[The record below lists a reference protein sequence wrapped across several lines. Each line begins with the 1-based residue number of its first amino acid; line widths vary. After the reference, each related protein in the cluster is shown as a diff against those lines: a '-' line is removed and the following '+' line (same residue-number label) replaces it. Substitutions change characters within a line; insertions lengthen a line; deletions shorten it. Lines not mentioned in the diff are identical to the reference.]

1 MMDRKNNVQAK
12 ANANFYSL
20 WGSSA
25 PENRSALYDEYRRC
39 WMEYPAR
46 FQVRDF
52 PVHLDLEASSRCNL
66 RCSFCDKLPLLS
78 KEQFGDMDFELYR
91 KIIDEG
97 QEKQLRSIKL
107 SYRGE
112 PLLNRRIADMV
123 AYAKQRGIVD
133 IYFNSNGM
141 LLTEEMSLRLMD
153 AGLDRISISVE
164 GVDPVL
170 FETARVGAKFERI
183 VRNIENLM
191 EMKIKRNY
199 SHPKVRVQ
207 TVCLPYINLD
217 EYRDYWQYRCD
228 EVAAID
234 YKDAMKR
241 DEQLIDHDWAC
252 PQLWQRMTVEWSGAV
267 IPCNND
273 DYRLL
278 SPGNAWERDI
288 QSCWHDPSVQHARS
302 LHRQGESHLLAACSG
317 CPWRATQV
325 KKNAENE

>member
-1 MMDRKNNVQAK
+1 MDRKMNVQAK

-25 PENRSALYDEYRRC
+25 PENRNALYDEYRHC

-78 KEQFGDMDFELYR
+78 QDQFGDMDFELYR

-97 QEKQLRSIKL
+97 QEKQLRSVKL

-123 AYAKQRGIVD
+123 AYAKQRGILD

-141 LLTEEMSLRLMD
+141 LLSEEMSLRLMD

-164 GVDPVL
+164 GIDPVL
-170 FETARVGAKFERI
+170 FEQARIGAKFERI

-191 EMKIKRNY
+191 EMKNKRNY
-199 SHPKVRVQ
+199 AHPKVRVQ
-207 TVCLPYINLD
+207 TVCLPYVNLD
-217 EYRDYWQYRCD
+217 EYRDYWRHRCD

-234 YKDAMKR
+234 YKDTMKR
-241 DEQLIDHDWAC
+241 DELLIDNDWAC

-302 LHRQGESHLLAACSG
+302 LHRQGESHLLAACAG

-325 KKNAENE
+325 KKNA

>member
-1 MMDRKNNVQAK
+1 MTEMERRVQAR

-25 PENRSALYDEYRRC
+25 PESKSPLYDEYRRC
-39 WMEYPAR
+39 WLEYPSR
-46 FQVRDF
+46 FEVREF

-66 RCSFCDKLPLLS
+66 RCTFCDKLPLMT
-78 KEQFGDMDFELYR
+78 KEQFGDMDFRLYR

-97 QEKQLRSIKL
+97 RERLLWSVKL

-112 PLLNRRIADMV
+112 PLLNPHLAEMV
-123 AYAKQRGIVD
+123 AYAKKNGIVD

-141 LLTEEMSLRLMD
+141 LLTEDMSLKLMD

-164 GVDPVL
+164 GTDPVM
-170 FETARVGAKFERI
+170 FEKARIGARFDRI
-183 VRNIENLM
+183 VKNIERLM
-191 EMKIKRNY
+191 ELKRKRGY
-199 SHPKVRVQ
+199 PHPKVRVQ
-207 TVCLPYINLD
+207 TVCLPHIDLD
-217 EYRDYWQYRCD
+217 EYCEFWKERCD

-234 YKDAMKR
+234 FKDISKR
-241 DEQLIDHDWAC
+241 EEVLVDYGWAC
-252 PQLWQRMTVEWSGAV
+252 PQLWQRMTIEWNGAI

-278 SPGNAWERDI
+278 SPGNVLARDI
-288 QSCWHDPSVQHARS
+288 YSCWHDPIVQRARE
-302 LHRQGESHLLAACSG
+302 LHMRGESHLVAACSG

-325 KKNAENE
+325 KKDEEQ